1 VKLLVLS
8 DLHNE
13 FLNGTRVMT
22 HAPQVDV
29 VVLAGDIDVDTRGL
43 AWARRTFDCR
53 IIYVPGNHEFYGRDF
68 DATRERL
75 RAAAELHG
83 VDLLDPGVVEI
94 GDVRFIGGT
103 LWTDFA
109 LFENPEREMS
119 IAQKGLNDFR
129 VIKGFS
135 PARSLTRHVEE
146 HTFIKQQLAATRG
159 KRRVVVTHHLPSWRS
174 VAERYRGDKLS
185 AAFASNL
192 DEIIE
197 REQPDLWV
205 HGHTHDSFDYRIGE
219 TRVVCNPFGY
229 SKHEDNPEFNERLVV
244 EI

>member
-1 VKLLVLS
+1 MKLLVLS

-43 AWARRTFDCR
+43 AWARRTLDCR

-83 VDLLDPGVVEI
+83 VYLLDPGAVEI
-94 GDVRFIGGT
+94 DDVVFVGAT

-109 LFENPEREMS
+109 LFGNPEREMS

-129 VIKGFS
+129 IIKGFS
-135 PARSLTRHVEE
+135 PARSLTQHVEE
-146 HTFIKQQLAATRG
+146 RAFIKQQLAATRG
-159 KRRVVVTHHLPSWRS
+159 KRRVVVSHHLPSWRS

-185 AAFASNL
+185 AAFASTL

-197 REQPDLWV
+197 REQPALWI

-219 TRVVCNPFGY
+219 TRVVCNPGGY
-229 SKHEDNPEFNERLVV
+229 PDREENRQFDERLAV
-244 EI
+244 EV